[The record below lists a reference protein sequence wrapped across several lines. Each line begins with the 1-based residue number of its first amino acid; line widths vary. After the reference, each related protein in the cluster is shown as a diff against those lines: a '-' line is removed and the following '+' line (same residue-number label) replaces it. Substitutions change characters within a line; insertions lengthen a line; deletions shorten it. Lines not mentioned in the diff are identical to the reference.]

1 MIRLDLII
9 PKDYDPKLSIRET
22 QEAIRYIRETFQD
35 EFGKEMGLNRVSAP
49 MYVEKSS
56 GINDNLNGYEK
67 PVSFTMK
74 DMPGET
80 IEVVHSLAKWK
91 RMALKKYGF
100 GLHEGLYTNMNA
112 IRKDEDLD
120 NFHSS
125 YVDQWD
131 WEKVISKDERNEKTL
146 KETVELIFKVVKHM
160 EHEVWYKFPNAVYHL
175 PDKIHFITSQ
185 ELEDKYPELEDAKDR
200 ENAICKE
207 LGCVFVMQIGDVLK
221 SGKRHDGRAPD
232 YDDWKLNGDILFWY
246 EPLQCALEL
255 SSMGIRVDEDS
266 IVEQLKK
273 TGDEDRLK
281 LQYHKMILNKE
292 LPYTIGGGIGQSR
305 LCMLL
310 LGKAHV
316 GEVQA
321 SIWPDEMLK
330 NAKKMIF
337 IFCSIK

>member
-266 IVEQLKK
+266 MVEQLKK
-273 TGDEDRLK
+273 AGDEDRLK

-321 SIWPDEMLK
+321 SIWPDEMF
-330 NAKKMIF
+330 KKCEENGIH
-337 IFCSIK
+337 IL

>member
-35 EFGKEMGLNRVSAP
+35 EFGKEIGLNRVSAP

-266 IVEQLKK
+266 MVEQLKK
-273 TGDEDRLK
+273 AGDEDRLK

-330 NAKKMIF
+330 KCEENGIH
-337 IFCSIK
+337 IL

>member
-1 MIRLDLII
+1 MDLII

-221 SGKRHDGRAPD
+221 NGKRHDGRAPD

-266 IVEQLKK
+266 MVEQLKK

-330 NAKKMIF
+330 KCEENGIH
-337 IFCSIK
+337 IL